1 MRSLRFPVLVLA
13 ALALMTAC
21 GAELGD
27 PPLDVTTGGAQTRAD
42 AFTDNAGGAASGGA
56 ASGDAGLDDS
66 PGQPTD
72 AAATPPAP
80 EDAAPPPPATEPP
93 RALCEG
99 EPFGAVDEQ
108 VTVTA
113 TGLTYQGVDG
123 NANPLSALIIEIRSP
138 NGEVTPGVYDLAGTN
153 FRSCE
158 VCVLGLRGCN
168 PMTGLCAQRFYP
180 REGQV
185 EITALGADA
194 GERFTATLRGID
206 MVEVDIDPNS
216 LRSFPVD
223 NGDTWCNPEQ
233 AIDLEIA
240 AQPARLRETV
250 RDFSLQNCETEE
262 FVSIYDLGATA
273 KGLWFIAT
281 AGWCPA
287 CAEFVPN
294 AIMAIGD
301 IERQL
306 GPDALKPVI
315 ILGENANYGRPTLN
329 YCKSYAARY
338 DQSAA
343 RFYIDHDGTGSFATT
358 FQYIWPYPGEDG
370 SFGLPW
376 NALIRGRTFEYF
388 YSDRSGESDLNT
400 ALNAILR

>member
-1 MRSLRFPVLVLA
+1 MRSLRHVLIALA
-13 ALALMTAC
+13 ALALVTAC
-21 GAELGD
+21 ETEAAD
-27 PPLDVTTGGAQTRAD
+27 PPVDVASGGTQVRSDASTG
-42 AFTDNAGGAASGGA
+42 NAGGAAAGGA
-56 ASGDAGLDDS
+56 QLGGTPSQA
-66 PGQPTD
+66 TD
-72 AAATPPAP
+72 AALPPPAP

-93 RALCEG
+93 PPPPALCEG
-99 EPFGAVDEQ
+99 DPFAAVDER
-108 VTVTA
+108 VTLSA
-113 TGLTYQGVDG
+113 TGLTYQGLDG
-123 NANPLSALIIEIRSP
+123 NANPLNALIIEIRSP

-153 FRSCE
+153 FRTCE

-168 PMTGLCAQRFYP
+168 PMTGACNQRFYP
-180 REGQV
+180 RAGEV
-185 EITALGADA
+185 EITELGADS

-240 AQPARLRETV
+240 TQPARLRETV
-250 RDFSLQNCETEE
+250 REFSLQNCETEE
-262 FVSIYDLGATA
+262 FVSMYDLGATA

-294 AIMAIGD
+294 AIMAFND

-315 ILGENANYGRPTLN
+315 ILGENANYGRPTLA

-338 DQSAA
+338 DQDAA

-358 FQYIWPYPGEDG
+358 FQYIWPYPGADG

-376 NALIRGRTFEYF
+376 NALVRGRTFEYF

-400 ALNAILR
+400 ALNALLQ